1 MLREQHSAMIGMLR
15 GQGLH
20 GDRYAVGAEGSGI
33 LTRMAGFTSLM
44 LTAAMVAAPTPAP
57 AADPMGGLL
66 KEIQRDQDR
75 QQYKRAAELAAPAS
89 RRSDLRPADRFLL
102 AGLAA
107 ESYGDAFQHGGAP
120 RQPKHDPGYL
130 CAQRTVLQEA
140 IALTDDPRKQ
150 NVVND
155 TLGKVAAQLA
165 QVAASGRDLPCAL
178 TPIVGTEAGPLPLAE
193 TPSMATSTA
202 TEAPVQ
208 TPRPPAART
217 ETPPMASSGPIT
229 RTPPWADKRRVQAG
243 VGTLVPGLL
252 LFAPMAA
259 MWAKSSQVEGDLRQ
273 LQADTTGRAL
283 TEGELERAAS
293 LDRQFRGTT
302 AAAAVLG
309 ATGAALAVT
318 GLVLLATRPRRS
330 PVAVA
335 AWGARGVGG
344 LVLEGKF

>member
-1 MLREQHSAMIGMLR
+1 
-15 GQGLH
+15 
-20 GDRYAVGAEGSGI
+20 
-33 LTRMAGFTSLM
+33 MAGFTSLM

-57 AADPMGGLL
+57 AADPMGALL
-66 KEIQRDQDR
+66 EEIQRDQDR

-107 ESYGDAFQHGGAP
+107 ESYGEAFQHGGAP
-120 RQPKHDPGYL
+120 RQPKHDPRYL
-130 CAQRTVLQEA
+130 CAQRTALQEA
-140 IALTDDPRKQ
+140 ITLTDDPRKHDA
-150 NVVND
+150 VND
-155 TLGKVAAQLA
+155 TLGKVAAQLT
-165 QVAASGRDLPCAL
+165 QVAASGRDLPCVL

-193 TPSMATSTA
+193 TPPPPSTSTA

-208 TPRPPAART
+208 TPRPPTARA
-217 ETPPMASSGPIT
+217 ETSPMASPGPMT
-229 RTPPWADKRRVQAG
+229 PTPPRADKRRVQAG

-259 MWAKSSQVEGDLRQ
+259 LWAKSSQVEGDLKQ

-283 TEGELERAAS
+283 TDGELERAAS

-318 GLVLLATRPRRS
+318 GLVLLVTRPRS

-335 AWGARGVGG
+335 PWGARGVGG
-344 LVLEGKF
+344 LVFEGKF